1 VALSGLTNFWSEL
14 RRRKVVRAIVVYIIV
29 AWVVL
34 EAASV
39 IFPALLLPDW
49 SERLVLALVLIGFP
63 LAVVLAWA
71 FELSPDGLQREKP
84 KSPEPVAAEPGQA
97 TNAAVAPGVRSDS
110 RHAIAVLPLTN
121 MSGDPENEFFSDG
134 IAEEILILLA
144 RQPDL
149 RVVSRTSS
157 FSFKNTNLDIPTIA
171 KQLGVDGVLEGSVRR
186 VGNRVRIAA
195 QLIDATTDAHL
206 WSESYDR
213 EIEDIFAL
221 QIEIARSI
229 VDAMQLTPGECL
241 TCGGVTENI
250 HAYEH
255 YLRGRNYFHQ
265 ITHASL
271 EFARQMFSKA
281 IELDPNFAR
290 AYAGLA
296 DTESIVAQWIDRS
309 PERLAAADHASRKAL
324 ELAPELAEAHSSRG
338 FALTVNGDYVGAAE
352 HFERALV
359 LDPQHYETLYL
370 YGRARLA
377 QGEPAQAAE
386 LWARAHDAQPDEFQ
400 SAALRSMVLNG
411 AGDGPEAREANR
423 LAVELIER
431 RLDLNPDDL
440 RALQLGPGLLIDAGR
455 RAEGLAMADRSVA
468 LAPTDSGVLHNA
480 AAAYAHA
487 GEADQALALLERRL
501 QRTGMIYRDWMEND
515 PDWDNVRDD
524 PRFIAFLEKM
534 PSSRSGRT

>member
-1 VALSGLTNFWSEL
+1 MRESRLKNFWSEL
-14 RRRKVVRAIVVYIIV
+14 RRRKVVRAIVVYCIV
-29 AWVVL
+29 AWVVV

-49 SERLVLALVLIGFP
+49 SERLVLALAIIGFP

-71 FELSPDGLQREKP
+71 FDLSPEGLQREQP
-84 KSPEPVAAEPGQA
+84 APAASDPAAGGA
-97 TNAAVAPGVRSDS
+97 TGSRLRSDS

-134 IAEEILILLA
+134 IAEEILNLLA

-171 KQLGVDGVLEGSVRR
+171 NRLGVDGVLEGSVRR
-186 VGNRVRIAA
+186 DGNRVRIAA
-195 QLIDATTDAHL
+195 QLIDAATDAHL
-206 WSESYDR
+206 WSESYER

-229 VDAMQLTPGECL
+229 VDAMNLTPGVCL
-241 TCGGVTENI
+241 DCDGVTENI

-309 PERLAAADHASRKAL
+309 PERLAAADNASRKAL
-324 ELAPELAEAHSSRG
+324 ELAPQLAEAHSSRG
-338 FALTVNGDYVGAAE
+338 FALTVNGDYAGAAE

-359 LDPQHYETLYL
+359 LDPQHYEALYL

-377 QGEPAQAAE
+377 QGEPAKAAE

-400 SAALRSMVLNG
+400 SAALRSMVLNA
-411 AGDGPEAREANR
+411 AGNGLEAREANR
-423 LAVELIER
+423 LAIELIER

-440 RALQLGPGLLIDAGR
+440 RALSLGPGLLIDAGR

-480 AAAYAHA
+480 AAAHAHA

-501 QRTGMIYRDWMEND
+501 QQTGMIYRDWMEND
-515 PDWDNVRDD
+515 PDWDNLRDD
-524 PRFIAFLEKM
+524 PRFIAFLAKLN
-534 PSSRSGRT
+534 